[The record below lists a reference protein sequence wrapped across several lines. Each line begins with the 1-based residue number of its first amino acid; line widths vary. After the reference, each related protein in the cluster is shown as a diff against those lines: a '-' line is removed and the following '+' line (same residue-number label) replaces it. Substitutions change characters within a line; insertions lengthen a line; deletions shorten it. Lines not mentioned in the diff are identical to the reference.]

1 MAAQPA
7 QENHSISQKYQHH
20 THEEHILNVP
30 DTYIGSVEAV
40 KQEMYVFNE
49 EQEKIVKREIDYIPG
64 LYKIFDEIIV
74 NSLDQ
79 YVRCNVM
86 EESEHKVRQLK
97 VSIDAETGI
106 IDVYNDGKGIDII
119 EHPKYK
125 VYVPHMIF
133 GKLLTS
139 TNYNKKEKKIVG
151 GKNGYGAK
159 LTNIY
164 SSMFEIQT
172 VDVER
177 QLHYKQVFRNNMKNP
192 GTPKIK
198 EYKGKPY
205 TRIRFLPDYARFGTE
220 ALTPDMISLFYKR
233 VYDCAGLTGTDLSV
247 FLNKKKLPVKS
258 FRKFVELF
266 VGGNDEELDEAAAG
280 AGEATPPPTIIHEK
294 MNEHWEVCLCKS
306 DAFDQ
311 ISYVN
316 SVNTF
321 KGGKHVD
328 QVLKELC
335 NEVIAFAEKKHK
347 IKLKAHI
354 IRDQL
359 RLFLRCNVMNP
370 SFDSQTKEYL
380 TTPYSRMGTSFEMPK
395 KLVKAVLNL
404 GILEQA
410 MAIAQAKEMKALTK
424 NEGKKKNKIRGI
436 PKLEDATYAGT
447 AKSQQCTLI
456 LTEGDSAATTAIS
469 GLKVIGKDYFGVFP
483 LKGKL
488 INVREHN
495 PQKVHSNEEIQ
506 NIKKIIGLQT
516 GMKYEDVSSLRYGSV
531 IVLTDQDHDGSH
543 IKGLVMNM
551 FHHEWPELLERR
563 YVKSMLTPIIKV
575 FKGKKEQA
583 FYTIQDYERWAEATP
598 DASRWRTKYYKGLG
612 TSSPA
617 EARQYFRDMNLLE
630 YLYEKRRDNDKVLLA
645 FAKEK
650 VQSRKAWLRA
660 YNKEETINAKERQIQ
675 VDSFID
681 KELIHFSNADNIRSL
696 PNVIDGLKKSQ
707 RKVLFSCFKRNLTKE
722 IRVAQ
727 LAGYVS
733 EHAGYHHGEASLN
746 GTIINMAQNFLDS
759 NNINL
764 LKPIGQFGSRLL
776 GGKDA
781 ASPRYIH
788 TCLEKIASVI
798 FRSAD
803 IPVLDHLDDDG
814 LPVEPTYYAPIIP
827 MILVNGSSG
836 IGTGFSTDIPKY
848 DVREVIANLERRI
861 RGEELVDMAPNY
873 CGFKGTI
880 DKVNDTTFV
889 ARGGYKVTLSKNT
902 VEILELPPGTWTRNY
917 KEMLEKLIP
926 DTAGGRNMKKC
937 VKSIEDNYNDVDVY
951 FKITFYP
958 GYLDKLTTRTTKLSK
973 GSEYEVNNLEKYL
986 KLYQV
991 INLTNIHGFDSQ
1003 ERLRKFSG
1011 WQEIF
1016 DEFYSTRLG
1025 VYDKRKKDQLRV
1037 MDGRLEVLSEKVRFI
1052 RAVVNK
1058 ELNIMNAEDDELVE
1072 RMGQDGMNFKPLD
1085 TAKENDPLAVWHYLL
1100 SMHVRTLTKK
1110 KMEELQ
1116 REHDALV
1123 EERNTLRATSL
1134 EDIWLQELREL
1145 KVEYAQ
1151 FLKHKNEYLENMKV
1165 ENEAVAGAG
1174 GGKKVKRRRRV
1185 VKKK

>member
-1 MAAQPA
+1 MAAKEQPVK
-7 QENHSISQKYQHH
+7 ENHSISQKYQHH

-86 EESEHKVRQLK
+86 NETEHKVRQLK
-97 VSIDAETGI
+97 VSIEPETGI

-177 QLHYKQVFRNNMKNP
+177 KLHYKQVFRDNMKTV
-192 GTPKIK
+192 GKPKIK
-198 EYKGKPY
+198 EYNSKPY
-205 TRIRFLPDYARFGTE
+205 TRIRFLPDYARFGVE
-220 ALTPDMISLFYKR
+220 SLTPDMISLFHKR
-233 VYDCAGLTGTDLSV
+233 VYDCAGLTGPDLSV

-266 VGGNDEELDEAAAG
+266 TEED
-280 AGEATPPPTIIHEK
+280 TQIIHER
-294 MNEHWEVCLCKS
+294 MNEHWEICICKNES
-306 DAFDQ
+306 FDQ

-328 QVLKELC
+328 QVLKDLC
-335 NEVIAFAEKKHK
+335 NEVITFAEKKHK
-347 IKLKAHI
+347 IKLKLHI

-380 TTPYSRMGTSFEMPK
+380 TTPYSRMGTSFDMPK
-395 KLVKAVLNL
+395 KLVKSVVNL

-447 AKSQQCTLI
+447 NKSKQCTLI

-516 GMKYEDVSSLRYGSV
+516 GMKYDDISNLRYGSV
-531 IVLTDQDHDGSH
+531 IILTDQDHDGSH

-551 FHHEWPELLERR
+551 FHHEWPELLEKR

-575 FKGKKEQA
+575 FKGKQEKS
-583 FYTIQDYERWAEATP
+583 FYTIQDYERWAEQTA

-630 YLYEKRRDNDKVLLA
+630 YLYEANRDNDKVLLA

-650 VQSRKAWLRA
+650 IQSRKAWLRA
-660 YNKEETINAKERQIQ
+660 YNKDETIDAKEREIQ

-764 LKPIGQFGSRLL
+764 LRPIGQFGSRLL
-776 GGKDA
+776 GGKDS

-788 TCLEKIASVI
+788 TCLEKITSVI
-798 FRSAD
+798 FRALD

-848 DVREVIANLERRI
+848 DVREIISNLEKRI
-861 RGEELVDMAPNY
+861 RGEELAEMAPSY
-873 CGFKGTI
+873 CGFKGSVEKI
-880 DKVNDTTFV
+880 SNTTYI
-889 ARGGYKVTLSKNT
+889 ARGEYKVDLQKNT

-926 DTAGGRNMKKC
+926 DTAGGKNMKKC
-937 VKSIEDNYNDVDVY
+937 VKSVEDNYNDIDVY

-958 GYLDKLTTRTTKLSK
+958 NYLNKLVERKTKLSK
-973 GSEYEVNNLEKYL
+973 GSNYEVMNLEKYL
-986 KLYQV
+986 KLYQM
-991 INLTNIHGFDSQ
+991 INLSNIHGFDSQ

-1016 DEFYSTRLG
+1016 DEFYTTRLG
-1025 VYDKRKKDQLRV
+1025 IYDKRKKEQLRV
-1037 MDGRLEVLSEKVRFI
+1037 MDSKIEVLSEKVRFI
-1052 RAVVNK
+1052 RSVVNK
-1058 ELNIMNAEDDELVE
+1058 ELNIMNADDDELLE
-1072 RMGQDGMNFKPLD
+1072 RMGQEGMNFKPLD
-1085 TAKENDPLAVWHYLL
+1085 TPKDNDPLAVWNYLL

-1110 KMEELQ
+1110 KMEDLQ
-1116 REHDALV
+1116 KDHDALV
-1123 EERNTLRATSL
+1123 ESRNTLHGTSL

-1145 KVEYAQ
+1145 KVEYSQ

-1165 ENEAVAGAG
+1165 ENEVTEGDGIA
-1174 GGKKVKRRRRV
+1174 KRVKRRRRAV
-1185 VKKK
+1185 AKPKTKK

>member
-1 MAAQPA
+1 MAAASVNQT
-7 QENHSISQKYQHH
+7 ISQKYQHH

-40 KQEMYVFNE
+40 KQEMYVFE
-49 EQEKIVKREIDYIPG
+49 EDKIVKKEVDYIPG

-86 EESEHKVRQLK
+86 NETEHKVRQLK
-97 VSIDAETGI
+97 VSIDPETGI

-119 EHPKYK
+119 KHPKYD

-177 QLHYKQVFRNNMKNP
+177 KLHYKQVFRNNMKDA
-192 GTPKIK
+192 GKPKIK
-198 EYKGKPY
+198 DYEGKPY
-205 TRIRFLPDYARFGTE
+205 TRIRFLPEYTRFGIE
-220 ALTPDMISLFYKR
+220 GLTPDMVSLFYKR
-233 VYDCAGLTGTDLSV
+233 VYDCAGLTGADLSV
-247 FLNKKKLPVKS
+247 FLNKKKIPIRG
-258 FRKFVELF
+258 FRKYVEMFL
-266 VGGNDEELDEAAAG
+266 EEDAR
-280 AGEATPPPTIIHEK
+280 IIHEQL
-294 MNEHWEVCLCKS
+294 NEHWEICICKNE
-306 DAFDQ
+306 AFDQ

-328 QVLKELC
+328 QILKEVC
-335 NEVIAFAEKKHK
+335 NEVITYAEKKHK
-347 IKLKAHI
+347 IKLKQHV

-380 TTPYSRMGTSFEMPK
+380 TTPYSRMGTSFSLPK
-395 KLVKAVLNL
+395 KLVKSVVDL
-404 GILEQA
+404 GIMEQA

-424 NEGKKKNKIRGI
+424 NEGKKKNTIRGI

-447 AKSQQCTLI
+447 SKSKQCTLI

-495 PQKVHSNEEIQ
+495 PQKVHANEEIQ
-506 NIKKIIGLQT
+506 NIKKILGLQT
-516 GMKYEDVSSLRYGSV
+516 GMKYDNVDNLRYGSV
-531 IVLTDQDHDGSH
+531 IILTDQDHDGSH

-551 FHHEWPELLERR
+551 FHHEWPELLQQT

-575 FKGKKEQA
+575 FKGKQEQA
-583 FYTIQDYERWAEATP
+583 FYTIQDYEHWAEETP

-630 YLYEKRRDNDKVLLA
+630 YLYEQERDNDKVLLA

-650 VQSRKAWLRA
+650 VKSRKAWLRA
-660 YNKEETINAKERQIQ
+660 YNKQETIDAKERRIP
-675 VDSFID
+675 VEHFID
-681 KELIHFSNADNIRSL
+681 RELIHFSNADNIRSL

-788 TCLEKIASVI
+788 TCLEKITASI

-814 LPVEPTYYAPIIP
+814 LPVEPVYYAPIIP
-827 MILVNGSSG
+827 MILVNGSNG
-836 IGTGFSTDIPKY
+836 IGTGFSTDIPKF

-861 RGEELVDMAPNY
+861 RGEEFADMAPNY
-873 CGFKGTI
+873 CGFKGTV
-880 DKVNDTTFV
+880 DKINDTSYI
-889 ARGGYKVTLSKNT
+889 ARGVYKVTPEKNT
-902 VEILELPPGTWTRNY
+902 VEIEELPPGTWTRNY
-917 KEMLEKLIP
+917 KAMLEKLIP
-926 DTAGGRNMKKC
+926 DTAGSRNMKRCIKT
-937 VKSIEDNYNDVDVY
+937 IEDNYNDVDVY

-958 GYLDKLTTRTTKLSK
+958 GYLNKLLKTKSISK
-973 GSEYEVNNLEKYL
+973 DIDYEVTNLEKYL
-986 KLYQV
+986 KLYQLV
-991 INLTNIHGFDSQ
+991 NLSNIHGFDSQ

-1037 MDGRLEVLSEKVRFI
+1037 MSSKIEVLSEKVRFI

-1058 ELNIMNAEDDELVE
+1058 ELNIMNVEDDDLVE
-1072 RMGQDGMNFKPLD
+1072 AMGENGMDFRRIDAP
-1085 TAKENDPLAVWHYLL
+1085 KESDPLAEWHYLL

-1110 KMEELQ
+1110 KMDELQ

-1123 EERNTLRATSL
+1123 EARNTLQGTSL
-1134 EDIWLQELREL
+1134 EDIWLRELGEL

-1151 FLKHKNEYLENMKV
+1151 FLKQKNEYLANMAEEN
-1165 ENEAVAGAG
+1165 ATAAAGAG
-1174 GGKKVKRRRRV
+1174 GGRPKKVRRRRV